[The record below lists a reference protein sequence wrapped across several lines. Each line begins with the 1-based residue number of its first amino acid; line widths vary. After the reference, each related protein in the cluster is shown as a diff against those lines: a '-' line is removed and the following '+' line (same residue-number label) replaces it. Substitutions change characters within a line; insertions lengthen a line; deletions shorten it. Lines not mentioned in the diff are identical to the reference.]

1 MDCSYNSDSSAPPN
15 TYVILIIVSLAV
27 ATVVLALVFILYLL
41 YCRHGKKSSRDFVQL
56 HEINND
62 DHYGNTINDEPTVQP
77 AQEAGGS
84 GDQLQVFSGQE
95 LTTPTESSQSQC
107 SQPTLLQ
114 ELINKNY
121 PKTYHNVPLAV
132 AECSKHG
139 STLVGLQRYN
149 LNLADTVA

>member
-77 AQEAGGS
+77 AQEAG
-84 GDQLQVFSGQE
+84 DQV
-95 LTTPTESSQSQC
+95 
-107 SQPTLLQ
+107 
-114 ELINKNY
+114 INYKFLVVKN
-121 PKTYHNVPLAV
+121 
-132 AECSKHG
+132 
-139 STLVGLQRYN
+139 
-149 LNLADTVA
+149 